1 MKFRKLLLFSITFL
15 TLSVCAVEDIQV
27 SFNYAGNH
35 GVDFSGMRYTLRIA
49 EFTDGRNLEN
59 ARLITDNDMGNSS
72 TNGGYQAEEAL
83 SVIIR
88 QALIQGF
95 ESGGAKLVEAD
106 ADMRLEGNLLASDYQ
121 LVERDGIESIQLTLR
136 TSIQLRR
143 GGRTIWQTTLFGRV
157 VTPSVDGLAAAVH
170 AALERTIRELV
181 MDDYFLL
188 EIL

>member
-15 TLSVCAVEDIQV
+15 TLSVFAVEDIQV

-143 GGRTIWQTTLFGRV
+143 GGRTIWQTTLFGRG